1 MLYKKIFRNTE
12 KINRKGLEKKKIKG
26 IIDMKKLI
34 ALFTL
39 CFILSC
45 NSAEYPEDNIDE
57 LYFLPVFCEDG
68 YLSFSIVTGDKCLYI
83 PVMYKGRKI
92 KCEELE
98 NIKAN
103 MEEI

>member
-1 MLYKKIFRNTE
+1 
-12 KINRKGLEKKKIKG
+12 
-26 IIDMKKLI
+26 MKKLI
-34 ALFTL
+34 ALFAL

-45 NSAEYPEDNIDE
+45 NSAEYADDNIDE
-57 LYFLPVFCEDG
+57 LYILPVFCEDG
-68 YLSFSIVTGDKCLYI
+68 YLSLSIVSGDKCVYS
-83 PVMYKGRKI
+83 PVIFRGKKI